1 MESTLNVTRRPL
13 ALLLVAL
20 CCSLAAGQ
28 LQFPK
33 DPANIKDLNELGA
46 QYLPAGYSNAN
57 VTVADL
63 QRLLRQKC
71 EKANAA
77 QPAGSQP
84 VDAGKLSGNIEQAAG
99 QLLQCVS
106 GLVNVTTVLDEVEEA
121 KPKGDL
127 DVVFERYC
135 LRLPNVTRCLD
146 EFNAAVLPCLTREER
161 NHNAMMRRIVGKLL
175 DFVCYKNGDQIALFI
190 AEEGP
195 ECLEQHKDNIGT
207 CLQNTFGHYLPSEL
221 NVTRLELPE
230 LVLGPRQCVELLNFE
245 NCVLHHLERCNNITP
260 SNIVESMFRYVR
272 RESNCQQIINRETRE
287 SSAALTQRS
296 GGPSTTAAAA
306 AVTALSLPLALV
318 LRSF

>member
-1 MESTLNVTRRPL
+1 METTLNGSRRSI

-20 CCSLAAGQ
+20 LGCCCSLATAQ

-33 DPANIKDLNELGA
+33 DPANIKDFNELGA
-46 QYLPAGYSNAN
+46 QYLPAGYSNPN
-57 VTVADL
+57 ITLGDL

-71 EKANAA
+71 EKANSAL
-77 QPAGSQP
+77 PANQ

-99 QLLQCVS
+99 DFVQCVTS
-106 GLVNVTTVLDEVEEA
+106 LVNVTTVLDEVEEA

-135 LRLPNVTRCLD
+135 LRLPNMTHCLN

-161 NHNAMMRRIVGKLL
+161 NHNAMMKRIVGKLL

-221 NVTRLELPE
+221 NVTQLELPD
-230 LVLGPRQCVELLNFE
+230 LVLGPRQCNELHDFE
-245 NCVLHHLERCNNITP
+245 VCVLRHLEKCNNITP

-272 RESNCQQIINRETRE
+272 RESNCQQSINREIRE
-287 SSAALTQRS
+287 SSEALSLRS
-296 GGPSTTAAAA
+296 GGVSTTAAAA
-306 AVTALSLPLALV
+306 TLALPLALV
-318 LRSF
+318 LRTF